1 MPIDLDFYHYDDTLT
16 EEQRAI
22 RDTVRKFVNQEVLP
36 HIGLWCDQEQFPNH
50 LIPQFAEMGLLGS
63 TLPEAYG
70 CAGLDYTSYGL
81 LAQELER
88 GDSGL
93 RSFCSVQSS
102 LCMYPIFEFGSE
114 AQRKKWLPLMAQG
127 KLIGCFGL
135 TEPHG
140 GSNPVGMQVTA
151 KKDGNQWVLNGEKM
165 WITNGSISHLAVV
178 FAQTG
183 EHSDP
188 KTIRAFVVEKGT
200 PGFATPDIKKK
211 IGLRCSVTSSLV
223 FSDCKIPEENLLP
236 GSHIGIKA
244 ALMCLNNARFGI
256 AFGGVGAAM
265 GCLEEAVAYSKT
277 RKPFD
282 EPLASY
288 QLIQKKLA
296 DVFTDLVMAQ
306 GLALRL
312 GALKDSGKVKP
323 QHISMAKRQNVRMAL
338 NTARTCREILGAAG
352 ITYEFHAGRHETNLI
367 SVDTYEGTY
376 DVHTLIL
383 GQYLTE
389 ENAFTRNRNTP

>member
-1 MPIDLDFYHYDDTLT
+1 MPLDLDFFQYDDLLT
-16 EEQRAI
+16 EEQRSI
-22 RDTVRKFVNQEVLP
+22 RDTLRKFINSEVLP
-36 HIGLWCDQEQFPNH
+36 YIGEWCDEGKFPTH
-50 LIPQFAEMGLLGS
+50 LIPQFAEMGLLGP
-63 TLPEAYG
+63 TLPEKYG

-81 LAQELER
+81 LTQELER

-114 AQRKKWLPLMAQG
+114 EQRLKWLPGMAAG

-135 TEPHG
+135 TEPFG
-140 GSNPVGMQVTA
+140 GSNPGGMRVTA
-151 KKDGNQWVLNGEKM
+151 KKDGNSWVLNGEKM
-165 WITNGSISHLAVV
+165 WITNGSIADLAVV

-183 EHSDP
+183 EHEDT

-200 PGFATPDIKKK
+200 KGFEAPEIKRK

-223 FSDCKIPEENLLP
+223 FSDCRIPAANLLP
-236 GSHIGIKA
+236 KSEMGIKA

-256 AFGGVGAAM
+256 AFGALGAAM
-265 GCLEEAVAYSKT
+265 GCFEEAVQFTKT
-277 RKPFD
+277 RQPFG

-296 DVFTDLVMAQ
+296 DIFTNIVMGQ

-312 GALKDSGKVKP
+312 GGLKDSGKIKP

-338 NTARTCREILGAAG
+338 ETARVCREMLGASG
-352 ITYEFHAGRHETNLI
+352 ITYDYHSGRHETNLI

-376 DVHTLIL
+376 DIHTLIL
-383 GQYLTE
+383 GQYITD
-389 ENAFTRNRNTP
+389 ENAFTHKA